1 VKFIRQLWNNL
12 TERAKKGAGFVYRL
26 PYLHPVLR
34 VTGHTARDFYRDDCL
49 IMAAAISF
57 YAILSLIPFLL
68 LLISIAGYVLNN
80 LGQDYASQDDL
91 FKHLATYVQAVM
103 PFLGEDFIGRLRGMI
118 TNREAYGI
126 TGLIILLITSGLVF
140 RTLELAFARVF
151 KTKRHRSMVASQL
164 LFVVF
169 IMSVGLLF
177 LGVHYLGVLSSSFY
191 SARDVAF
198 NERFDQFLS
207 EHVTL
212 RILVTIVTASLVF
225 VTLLKYFSKERVPIK
240 YALAGGLLFSLM
252 WMLAIQIFGYYL
264 THVAR
269 FSLLYGSLA
278 TLAIIVVWIFYSA
291 CILLLCAEFTCVI
304 QTGGSSRTLSAPS
317 ETPSVQ

>member
-1 VKFIRQLWNNL
+1 
-12 TERAKKGAGFVYRL
+12 
-26 PYLHPVLR
+26 
-34 VTGHTARDFYRDDCL
+34 
-49 IMAAAISF
+49 
-57 YAILSLIPFLL
+57 
-68 LLISIAGYVLNN
+68 
-80 LGQDYASQDDL
+80 
-91 FKHLATYVQAVM
+91 M
-103 PFLGEDFIGRLRGMI
+103 PFLGEDFIDRLRGMI

-126 TGLIILLITSGLVF
+126 TGLVILLITSGLVF
-140 RTLELAFARVF
+140 RTLELAFARIF
-151 KTKRHRSMVASQL
+151 KTGRHRSMVASQL

-169 IMSVGLLF
+169 LGALGLLF

-198 NERFDQFLS
+198 NERFSQFLS
-207 EHVTL
+207 EHVVL
-212 RILVTIVTASLVF
+212 RFMVTIVTASLVF
-225 VTLLKYFSKERVPIK
+225 IVLLKYFSKERVRLK
-240 YALAGGLLFSLM
+240 FALAGGLLFSLM

-304 QTGGSSRTLSAPS
+304 QNMISAPD
-317 ETPSVQ
+317 ENPPGQ